1 MAGETQ
7 LSALLGSMR
16 PELHSGEYV
25 FTSTPDAAV
34 PAGVAPVVT
43 VAEEEGLTLVLRK
56 EHADRLGLEY
66 DYVAGWITLRVHS
79 ALEAVGLTA
88 AVSATLANGGL
99 SCNVVAGFYHDH
111 LFVPHDSADQAVKM
125 LEDLVQ
131 QAHAR
136 LGHPAAG

>member
-16 PELHSGEYV
+16 PELHPGEYV
-25 FTSTPDAAV
+25 FTSAPGAAV

-43 VAEEEGLTLVLRK
+43 VAEEEGLTMVLRK

-88 AVSATLANGGL
+88 AVSAALANGGL

-111 LFVPHDSADQAVKM
+111 LFVPHGSAGQAVRL

-131 QAHAR
+131 QARAG